1 MFTGLTHYK
10 QKSRIIGSQSR
21 LRVSKPHNNALHAFC
36 SIETIELPLRS
47 SHKKSVF
54 EPRPAPSRKHYGK
67 AFIMRKPCS
76 CFSFFLPGIKFHTTI
91 EMLYYFK
98 ELFIMN
104 NFIFLGPPGAGK
116 GSLAVKVA
124 ADYKI
129 PHISTGDIFRANIKA
144 QTPLGV
150 KVKAIIDSGSLVS
163 DELTFELVKDRL
175 AQDDCKNGYILDG
188 FPRTIPQA
196 EMLEGL
202 VSDVKVVNFEIK
214 DEIVIKRL
222 STRRVCK
229 ACGANY
235 NVLTLKPKVEG
246 ICDKCGGELY
256 QRDDDKQESILHR
269 MDVYR
274 EQTEPLIN
282 FYKEKGKIT
291 DLDAS
296 IETDILL
303 GKFKEIFK

>member
-1 MFTGLTHYK
+1 
-10 QKSRIIGSQSR
+10 
-21 LRVSKPHNNALHAFC
+21 
-36 SIETIELPLRS
+36 
-47 SHKKSVF
+47 
-54 EPRPAPSRKHYGK
+54 
-67 AFIMRKPCS
+67 
-76 CFSFFLPGIKFHTTI
+76 
-91 EMLYYFK
+91 
-98 ELFIMN
+98 MN

-124 ADYKI
+124 EDYKI

-196 EMLEGL
+196 EMLEKL
-202 VSDVKVVNFEIK
+202 VNDVKVVNFEIK
-214 DEIVIKRL
+214 DEIVIRRL

-229 ACGANY
+229 ACGANF
-235 NVLTLKPKVEG
+235 NVLTLPPKVEG
-246 ICDKCGGELY
+246 VCDKCGGELY

-296 IETDILL
+296 IETDVLL
-303 GKFKEIFK
+303 GEFKKIFN

>member
-1 MFTGLTHYK
+1 
-10 QKSRIIGSQSR
+10 
-21 LRVSKPHNNALHAFC
+21 
-36 SIETIELPLRS
+36 
-47 SHKKSVF
+47 
-54 EPRPAPSRKHYGK
+54 
-67 AFIMRKPCS
+67 
-76 CFSFFLPGIKFHTTI
+76 
-91 EMLYYFK
+91 
-98 ELFIMN
+98 MN

-124 ADYKI
+124 EDYKI

-196 EMLEGL
+196 EMLEKL
-202 VSDVKVVNFEIK
+202 VDDVKVVNFEIQ
-214 DEIVIKRL
+214 DEIVIRRL

-229 ACGANY
+229 ACGANF
-235 NVLTLKPKVEG
+235 NVLTLPPKVEG
-246 ICDKCGGELY
+246 VCDKCGGELY
-256 QRDDDKQESILHR
+256 QRDDDKQESIMHR

-282 FYKEKGKIT
+282 FYKGKGKIT

-296 IETDILL
+296 IETDVLL
-303 GKFKEIFK
+303 GKFKELFK

>member
-1 MFTGLTHYK
+1 
-10 QKSRIIGSQSR
+10 
-21 LRVSKPHNNALHAFC
+21 
-36 SIETIELPLRS
+36 
-47 SHKKSVF
+47 
-54 EPRPAPSRKHYGK
+54 
-67 AFIMRKPCS
+67 
-76 CFSFFLPGIKFHTTI
+76 
-91 EMLYYFK
+91 
-98 ELFIMN
+98 MN

-124 ADYKI
+124 EEYKI

-175 AQDDCKNGYILDG
+175 SQDDCKNGYILDG

-202 VSDVKVVNFEIK
+202 VSDIKVVNFEIQ
-214 DEIVIKRL
+214 DEIVIRRL

-229 ACGANY
+229 SCGANY

-246 ICDKCGGELY
+246 VCDKCGGELY

-296 IETDILL
+296 IETDVLL
-303 GKFKEIFK
+303 KKFEEIFKK

>member
-1 MFTGLTHYK
+1 
-10 QKSRIIGSQSR
+10 
-21 LRVSKPHNNALHAFC
+21 
-36 SIETIELPLRS
+36 
-47 SHKKSVF
+47 
-54 EPRPAPSRKHYGK
+54 
-67 AFIMRKPCS
+67 
-76 CFSFFLPGIKFHTTI
+76 
-91 EMLYYFK
+91 
-98 ELFIMN
+98 MN
-104 NFIFLGPPGAGK
+104 NFVFLGPPGAGK

-129 PHISTGDIFRANIKA
+129 PHISTGDIFRDNIKR

-163 DELTFELVKDRL
+163 DDLTFELVKDRL

-196 EMLEGL
+196 EMLDGL
-202 VSDVKVVNFEIK
+202 VSDIKCVNFEIA

-229 ACGANY
+229 GCGANY
-235 NVLTLKPKVEG
+235 NVLTLPPKVEG
-246 ICDKCGGELY
+246 VCDKCGAELY

-269 MDVYR
+269 MEVYR
-274 EQTEPLIN
+274 EQTEPLISYYTN
-282 FYKEKGKIT
+282 KGKVT
-291 DLDAS
+291 NVDSS

-303 GKFKEIFK
+303 GDFKKKFPM

>member
-1 MFTGLTHYK
+1 
-10 QKSRIIGSQSR
+10 
-21 LRVSKPHNNALHAFC
+21 
-36 SIETIELPLRS
+36 
-47 SHKKSVF
+47 
-54 EPRPAPSRKHYGK
+54 
-67 AFIMRKPCS
+67 
-76 CFSFFLPGIKFHTTI
+76 
-91 EMLYYFK
+91 
-98 ELFIMN
+98 MN
-104 NFIFLGPPGAGK
+104 NFVFLGPPGAGK
-116 GSLAVKVA
+116 GSLAVRVA
-124 ADYKI
+124 EDYKI

-196 EMLEGL
+196 EMLDGL
-202 VSDVKVVNFEIK
+202 VADLKVVNFQIS
-214 DEIVIKRL
+214 DDIVIGRL

-235 NVLTLKPKVEG
+235 NIKTLPPKVEG

-282 FYKEKGKIT
+282 YYKNKGKIT

-303 GKFKEIFK
+303 GEFKKIF

>member
-1 MFTGLTHYK
+1 
-10 QKSRIIGSQSR
+10 
-21 LRVSKPHNNALHAFC
+21 
-36 SIETIELPLRS
+36 
-47 SHKKSVF
+47 
-54 EPRPAPSRKHYGK
+54 
-67 AFIMRKPCS
+67 
-76 CFSFFLPGIKFHTTI
+76 
-91 EMLYYFK
+91 
-98 ELFIMN
+98 MN

-196 EMLEGL
+196 EMLDGL
-202 VSDVKVVNFEIK
+202 VADLKVVNFQIS
-214 DEIVIKRL
+214 DDIVIGRL

-235 NVLTLKPKVEG
+235 NIKTLPPKVEG

-282 FYKEKGKIT
+282 YYKNKGKIT

-303 GKFKEIFK
+303 GEFKKIF

>member
-1 MFTGLTHYK
+1 
-10 QKSRIIGSQSR
+10 
-21 LRVSKPHNNALHAFC
+21 
-36 SIETIELPLRS
+36 
-47 SHKKSVF
+47 
-54 EPRPAPSRKHYGK
+54 
-67 AFIMRKPCS
+67 
-76 CFSFFLPGIKFHTTI
+76 
-91 EMLYYFK
+91 
-98 ELFIMN
+98 MN

-124 ADYKI
+124 EDYKI

-214 DEIVIKRL
+214 DEIVIRRL

-229 ACGANY
+229 ACGANF
-235 NVLTLKPKVEG
+235 NVLTLPPKVEG
-246 ICDKCGGELY
+246 VCDKCGGELY
-256 QRDDDKQESILHR
+256 QRDDDKQESIMHR

-282 FYKEKGKIT
+282 FYKNKGKIT

-296 IETDILL
+296 IETDVLL

>member
-1 MFTGLTHYK
+1 
-10 QKSRIIGSQSR
+10 
-21 LRVSKPHNNALHAFC
+21 
-36 SIETIELPLRS
+36 
-47 SHKKSVF
+47 
-54 EPRPAPSRKHYGK
+54 
-67 AFIMRKPCS
+67 
-76 CFSFFLPGIKFHTTI
+76 
-91 EMLYYFK
+91 
-98 ELFIMN
+98 MN

-124 ADYKI
+124 EDYKI

-196 EMLEGL
+196 EMLEKL
-202 VSDVKVVNFEIK
+202 VDDVKVVNFEIQ
-214 DEIVIKRL
+214 DEIVIRRL

-229 ACGANY
+229 ACGANF
-235 NVLTLKPKVEG
+235 NVLTLPPKVEG

-282 FYKEKGKIT
+282 FYKNKGKIT

-296 IETDILL
+296 IETDVLL
-303 GKFKEIFK
+303 GEFKKIFK

>member
-1 MFTGLTHYK
+1 
-10 QKSRIIGSQSR
+10 
-21 LRVSKPHNNALHAFC
+21 
-36 SIETIELPLRS
+36 
-47 SHKKSVF
+47 
-54 EPRPAPSRKHYGK
+54 
-67 AFIMRKPCS
+67 
-76 CFSFFLPGIKFHTTI
+76 
-91 EMLYYFK
+91 
-98 ELFIMN
+98 MN

-124 ADYKI
+124 QDYKI
-129 PHISTGDIFRANIKA
+129 PHISTGDIFRANIKN
-144 QTPLGV
+144 QTPLGI

-163 DELTFELVKDRL
+163 DDLTCELVKDRL
-175 AQDDCKNGYILDG
+175 SQPDCANGYILDG

-196 EMLEGL
+196 EMFAEICP
-202 VSDVKVVNFEIK
+202 DVKVVNFVIK
-214 DEIVIKRL
+214 DEIVIRRL

-229 ACGANY
+229 ACGANF
-235 NVLTLKPKVEG
+235 NVLTLPPKVEG
-246 ICDKCGGELY
+246 VCDKCGGELY

-282 FYKEKGKIT
+282 FYKNKGTIT

-303 GKFKEIFK
+303 GEFKKIF

>member
-1 MFTGLTHYK
+1 
-10 QKSRIIGSQSR
+10 
-21 LRVSKPHNNALHAFC
+21 
-36 SIETIELPLRS
+36 
-47 SHKKSVF
+47 
-54 EPRPAPSRKHYGK
+54 
-67 AFIMRKPCS
+67 
-76 CFSFFLPGIKFHTTI
+76 
-91 EMLYYFK
+91 
-98 ELFIMN
+98 MN

-129 PHISTGDIFRANIKA
+129 PHISTGDIFRSNIKA

-163 DELTFELVKDRL
+163 DEMTFELVKDRL

-196 EMLEGL
+196 EMLETL
-202 VSDVKVVNFEIK
+202 VSDVKVVNFEIQ

-246 ICDKCGGELY
+246 VCDKCGGELY

-282 FYKEKGKIT
+282 FYKDKGKIT
-291 DLDAS
+291 NLDAS

>member
-1 MFTGLTHYK
+1 M
-10 QKSRIIGSQSR
+10 
-21 LRVSKPHNNALHAFC
+21 
-36 SIETIELPLRS
+36 
-47 SHKKSVF
+47 
-54 EPRPAPSRKHYGK
+54 
-67 AFIMRKPCS
+67 
-76 CFSFFLPGIKFHTTI
+76 
-91 EMLYYFK
+91 
-98 ELFIMN
+98 

-124 ADYKI
+124 EEYKI

-202 VSDVKVVNFEIK
+202 VSDVKVVNFEIQ

-235 NVLTLKPKVEG
+235 NVLTLKPKGDGV
-246 ICDKCGGELY
+246 CDKCGGELY

-296 IETDILL
+296 IETDVLL

>member
-1 MFTGLTHYK
+1 
-10 QKSRIIGSQSR
+10 
-21 LRVSKPHNNALHAFC
+21 
-36 SIETIELPLRS
+36 
-47 SHKKSVF
+47 
-54 EPRPAPSRKHYGK
+54 
-67 AFIMRKPCS
+67 
-76 CFSFFLPGIKFHTTI
+76 
-91 EMLYYFK
+91 
-98 ELFIMN
+98 MN

-124 ADYKI
+124 EDYKI

-196 EMLEGL
+196 EMLEKL
-202 VSDVKVVNFEIK
+202 VNDVKVVNFEIK
-214 DEIVIKRL
+214 DEIVIRRL

-229 ACGANY
+229 ACGANF
-235 NVLTLKPKVEG
+235 NVLTLPPKVEG
-246 ICDKCGGELY
+246 VCDKCGGELY

-296 IETDILL
+296 IETDVLL
-303 GKFKEIFK
+303 GEFKKIF

>member
-1 MFTGLTHYK
+1 M
-10 QKSRIIGSQSR
+10 
-21 LRVSKPHNNALHAFC
+21 
-36 SIETIELPLRS
+36 
-47 SHKKSVF
+47 
-54 EPRPAPSRKHYGK
+54 
-67 AFIMRKPCS
+67 
-76 CFSFFLPGIKFHTTI
+76 
-91 EMLYYFK
+91 
-98 ELFIMN
+98 

-124 ADYKI
+124 EDYKI

-163 DELTFELVKDRL
+163 DDLTFELVKDRL
-175 AQDDCKNGYILDG
+175 SQDDCKNGFILDG

-196 EMLEGL
+196 ELLSSL
-202 VSDVKVVNFEIK
+202 VPEVAVVNFQIK

-229 ACGANY
+229 GCGANY
-235 NVLTLKPKVEG
+235 NVLTLPPKKEG
-246 ICDKCGGELY
+246 VCDKCGGEII
-256 QRDDDKQESILHR
+256 QRDDDRQESILHR

-282 FYKEKGKIT
+282 YYTEKGKIYNF
-291 DLDAS
+291 DAS
-296 IETDILL
+296 IETSELL
-303 GKFKEIFK
+303 GEFKKVFPVK

>member
-1 MFTGLTHYK
+1 
-10 QKSRIIGSQSR
+10 
-21 LRVSKPHNNALHAFC
+21 
-36 SIETIELPLRS
+36 
-47 SHKKSVF
+47 
-54 EPRPAPSRKHYGK
+54 
-67 AFIMRKPCS
+67 
-76 CFSFFLPGIKFHTTI
+76 
-91 EMLYYFK
+91 
-98 ELFIMN
+98 MN

-124 ADYKI
+124 EDYKI

-196 EMLEGL
+196 EMLDKLGVE
-202 VSDVKVVNFEIK
+202 VKVVNFCIQ

-229 ACGANY
+229 ACGANF
-235 NVLTLKPKVEG
+235 NVLTLPPKVEG
-246 ICDKCGGELY
+246 VCDKCGGELY

-282 FYKEKGKIT
+282 FYKAKGTIT

>member
-1 MFTGLTHYK
+1 
-10 QKSRIIGSQSR
+10 
-21 LRVSKPHNNALHAFC
+21 
-36 SIETIELPLRS
+36 
-47 SHKKSVF
+47 
-54 EPRPAPSRKHYGK
+54 
-67 AFIMRKPCS
+67 
-76 CFSFFLPGIKFHTTI
+76 
-91 EMLYYFK
+91 
-98 ELFIMN
+98 MN

-256 QRDDDKQESILHR
+256 QRDDDKQESIIHR

>member
-1 MFTGLTHYK
+1 
-10 QKSRIIGSQSR
+10 
-21 LRVSKPHNNALHAFC
+21 
-36 SIETIELPLRS
+36 
-47 SHKKSVF
+47 
-54 EPRPAPSRKHYGK
+54 
-67 AFIMRKPCS
+67 
-76 CFSFFLPGIKFHTTI
+76 
-91 EMLYYFK
+91 
-98 ELFIMN
+98 MN

-124 ADYKI
+124 EDYKI

-202 VSDVKVVNFEIK
+202 VADVKVVNFEIA
-214 DEIVIKRL
+214 DEIVIRRL

-229 ACGANY
+229 ACGANF
-235 NVLTLKPKVEG
+235 NILTLPPKVEG
-246 ICDKCGGELY
+246 VCDKCGGELY
-256 QRDDDKQESILHR
+256 QRDDDKQESIMHR

-282 FYKEKGKIT
+282 FYKNKGKIT

-296 IETDILL
+296 IETDVLL
-303 GKFKEIFK
+303 GKFKELFK

>member
-1 MFTGLTHYK
+1 
-10 QKSRIIGSQSR
+10 
-21 LRVSKPHNNALHAFC
+21 
-36 SIETIELPLRS
+36 
-47 SHKKSVF
+47 
-54 EPRPAPSRKHYGK
+54 
-67 AFIMRKPCS
+67 
-76 CFSFFLPGIKFHTTI
+76 
-91 EMLYYFK
+91 
-98 ELFIMN
+98 MN

-124 ADYKI
+124 EDYKI

-202 VSDVKVVNFEIK
+202 VADVKVVNFEIQ
-214 DEIVIKRL
+214 DEIVIRRL

-229 ACGANY
+229 ACGANF
-235 NVLTLKPKVEG
+235 NVLTLPPKVEG
-246 ICDKCGGELY
+246 VCDKCGGELY
-256 QRDDDKQESILHR
+256 QRDDDKQESIMHR
-269 MDVYR
+269 MEVYR

-282 FYKEKGKIT
+282 FYKNKGKIT

-296 IETDILL
+296 IETDVLL
-303 GKFKEIFK
+303 GEFKKIFK

>member
-1 MFTGLTHYK
+1 
-10 QKSRIIGSQSR
+10 
-21 LRVSKPHNNALHAFC
+21 
-36 SIETIELPLRS
+36 
-47 SHKKSVF
+47 
-54 EPRPAPSRKHYGK
+54 
-67 AFIMRKPCS
+67 
-76 CFSFFLPGIKFHTTI
+76 
-91 EMLYYFK
+91 
-98 ELFIMN
+98 MN

-124 ADYKI
+124 EDYKI

-214 DEIVIKRL
+214 DEIVIRRL

-229 ACGANY
+229 ACGANF
-235 NVLTLKPKVEG
+235 NVLTLPPKVEG
-246 ICDKCGGELY
+246 VCDKCGGELY

-282 FYKEKGKIT
+282 FYKNKGKIT
-291 DLDAS
+291 NLDAS
-296 IETDILL
+296 IETDVLL
-303 GKFKEIFK
+303 GEFKRLF

>member
-1 MFTGLTHYK
+1 
-10 QKSRIIGSQSR
+10 
-21 LRVSKPHNNALHAFC
+21 
-36 SIETIELPLRS
+36 
-47 SHKKSVF
+47 
-54 EPRPAPSRKHYGK
+54 
-67 AFIMRKPCS
+67 
-76 CFSFFLPGIKFHTTI
+76 
-91 EMLYYFK
+91 
-98 ELFIMN
+98 MN

-246 ICDKCGGELY
+246 ICDKCSGELY

-296 IETDILL
+296 IETDVLL